1 MRNKSITFD
10 GANVVLTGA
19 TRGIGKAL
27 CGQLIAEGATV
38 AAIARDEAHL
48 RVLQQELGERVIPF
62 PCDLSRSGIRRQT
75 IDDVVQRFNCLDGLI
90 NNAGIQ
96 TEMSFVAESPADRE
110 MRWTQEIA
118 INLEAPIHLISGLAP
133 SMRRSTTPFVVNVTS
148 GLAIAPKEA
157 APVYCATKAG
167 LRSFTKALRY
177 QSQSSWHALLVVD
190 VILPLVDTD
199 MTLGRGKGKIPSEK
213 AAAAIL
219 SGLRAEK
226 EEVWVAKAKF
236 LPWLHRISPRMTER
250 ILR

>member
-48 RVLQQELGERVIPF
+48 RALQEELGERVIPF
-62 PCDLSRSGIRRQT
+62 PCDLSRSCDRQQT
-75 IDDVVQRFNCLDGLI
+75 IDEVIRRFDRLDGLI

-110 MRWTQEIA
+110 MRCTQEIA
-118 INLEAPIHLISGLAP
+118 INLEAPIHLISGLVP

-190 VILPLVDTD
+190 VIMPLVDTD
-199 MTLGRGKGKIPSEK
+199 MTLGRGKGKISSEK

-219 SGLRAEK
+219 SGLRSEK
-226 EEVWVAKAKF
+226 EEIWVAKAKF